1 MSKIIIIS
9 RFILLNDV
17 LFIIKDLRLRALY
30 CLINCWL
37 KHDHTSVLGTRIRML
52 KILVLLLLLLNGT
65 WKEHLRLLLMILY
78 PVLLFETSLMNF
90 WIMGSFNGVLPIEKI
105 SRTQSFEL
113 KGFFIN
119 LRLHPQL
126 LLFLPH
132 PVFYILWD
140 LSHTS

>member
-1 MSKIIIIS
+1 VTIS
-9 RFILLNDV
+9 VFCLNIASYV
-17 LFIIKDLRLRALY
+17 FIIKCLRLRALY

-52 KILVLLLLLLNGT
+52 LVLLLLLLNGT
-65 WKEHLRLLLMILY
+65 WKEHIMLLLMILY

-90 WIMGSFNGVLPIEKI
+90 WIMGSFNGVLSIEKI